1 MSLSPA
7 EVRFLAE
14 HTDEIAEV
22 NLPLTLATLVADT
35 AALRTRFGE
44 FGRAVAELVQARRS
58 AASKLPQHWLMC
70 RDSAQQATPLQVAQV
85 RAQRLRRVLG
95 QARIADVTCSIGT
108 EGHAILGAGLSYFG
122 ADIDASRLLM
132 ARHNVPAPYVLAD
145 ALAPAFT
152 AADAIVAD
160 PARRSGGRRI
170 VSPEQLIP
178 PLPKLLAAWP
188 HSNVAVKCAP
198 GLDFSEWQGL
208 VSVVSVAGG
217 VKEACLYSA
226 ALGEGRRREA
236 VVVHSQTTDVIDD
249 TFDSDVSAAE
259 PGEYIIDP
267 DGAIVRAGLV
277 RHFAK
282 REGLWM
288 LDERIAYVTGNRI
301 PHGYSGFR
309 ILEEVSL
316 KRLKQRLRAWDCG
329 SLEILVRGVDIDP
342 DRLRRECKLS
352 GSRPLAVVC
361 TRIGSRRCA
370 FVCEPRL
377 LG

>member
-1 MSLSPA
+1 M
-7 EVRFLAE
+7 
-14 HTDEIAEV
+14 H
-22 NLPLTLATLVADT
+22 
-35 AALRTRFGE
+35 
-44 FGRAVAELVQARRS
+44 
-58 AASKLPQHWLMC
+58 
-70 RDSAQQATPLQVAQV
+70 
-85 RAQRLRRVLG
+85 
-95 QARIADVTCSIGT
+95 
-108 EGHAILGAGLSYFG
+108 
-122 ADIDASRLLM
+122 
-132 ARHNVPAPYVLAD
+132 
-145 ALAPAFT
+145 
-152 AADAIVAD
+152 
-160 PARRSGGRRI
+160 
-170 VSPEQLIP
+170 
-178 PLPKLLAAWP
+178 
-188 HSNVAVKCAP
+188 
-198 GLDFSEWQGL
+198 
-208 VSVVSVAGG
+208 
-217 VKEACLYSA
+217 SA

-361 TRIGSRRCA
+361 ARIGSRRCA